1 MTPEAI
7 DRLRPDGERLA
18 ADLEELSS
26 FSDSAEPGWT
36 RQVFSEPYRASRE
49 WTRDR
54 MEAAG
59 LQTRLDAAGNIM
71 GVLPGRNRSLPALM
85 TGSHTDT
92 VHGGGRFDGMVGV
105 LGSIEVARR
114 LRETGRRLDRD
125 LVVADFLGEE
135 SNTFGVSCVGSR
147 SISGILL
154 PVHLDRLDADG
165 HLLGDAM
172 KRFGLDPG
180 RAISQTWHSGSVH
193 SYVELHIEQ
202 GPLLERKGVS
212 IGVVTAI
219 AGIQQLTA
227 KFQGRADHAGTTP
240 MDGRQD
246 ALLAAASAILTV
258 EREACNAPVH
268 AVSTTGRI
276 ESSPGAV
283 NVVPDEASIWAEMRS
298 TDAAWLGEATAR
310 LAQEIAA
317 EADRRGVHSMIE
329 WLNDQDCVAATPLVQ
344 DQIAAAA
351 DDIGLSWEAV
361 PSGAGHD
368 AAHIARMAPMG
379 MIFVPSAGGRSHV
392 PDEFTEIS
400 HIVDGV
406 HVLAVTL
413 SRLDKVRAPR

>member
-1 MTPEAI
+1 MTPEII
-7 DRLRPDGERLA
+7 DRLRPDSERLA
-18 ADLEELSS
+18 AGLEELSS

-49 WTRDR
+49 WTRNR

-59 LQTRLDAAGNIM
+59 LQTHPNAAGNII

-114 LRETGRRLDRD
+114 LRETGTRLDRD

-147 SISGILL
+147 SISGFLL
-154 PVHLDRLDADG
+154 PEHLDRLDADG
-165 HLLGDAM
+165 HRLGDAM
-172 KRFGLDPG
+172 RRFGLDPDQ
-180 RAISQTWHSGSVH
+180 AISQAWPSGSVH

-219 AGIQQLTA
+219 AGIELLTA
-227 KFQGRADHAGTTP
+227 KFHGRADHAGTTP

-246 ALLAAASAILTV
+246 ALLAAARAILTV

-276 ESSPGAV
+276 ESAPGAV

-310 LAQEIAA
+310 LAREIAA
-317 EADRRGVHSMIE
+317 EADKRGVHSMIE

-351 DDIGLSWEAV
+351 DDIGLSWAAV

-392 PDEFTEIS
+392 AAEFTEIGS
-400 HIVDGV
+400 IVDGV
-406 HVLAVTL
+406 HVLAATL
-413 SRLDKVRAPR
+413 ARLDKVPAPR